1 LAGWSNHKGWE
12 RMSLSRFLLLIAVV
26 GGLFVSSK
34 AAGDEHPSWK
44 SATYMSAW
52 GPCPPNENCGS
63 VWLMDRAT
71 QSIERKGLKAT
82 APHKLSDQEW
92 AQLEEMVRAAR
103 QQASSCKAP
112 PTDVF
117 ETLEIVNA
125 DGTQDS
131 VEVTGCVFDQGTNA
145 PKTLASWLRKY

>member
-1 LAGWSNHKGWE
+1 MN
-12 RMSLSRFLLLIAVV
+12 LSRFLLLIAAVV
-26 GGLFVSSK
+26 GLFVSGK
-34 AAGDEHPSWK
+34 AASGEHPSWE

-52 GPCPPNENCGS
+52 GPCPPGGSCGS

-71 QSIERKGLKAT
+71 QSIERKGLKAA

-92 AQLEEMVRAAR
+92 AQLDQMVIEAK
-103 QQASSCKAP
+103 QQASRCSRP

-117 ETLEIVNA
+117 ETLEIVDG
-125 DGTQDS
+125 DGTRES

-145 PKTLASWLRKY
+145 PKTLASWLQKH